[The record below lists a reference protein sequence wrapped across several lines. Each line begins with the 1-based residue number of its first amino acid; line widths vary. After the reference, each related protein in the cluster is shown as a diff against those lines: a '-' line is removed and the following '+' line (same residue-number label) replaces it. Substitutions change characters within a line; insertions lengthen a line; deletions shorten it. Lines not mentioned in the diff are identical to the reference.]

1 MLQVEIK
8 GKSADR
14 FRAYAEANLLRSPSA
29 QDHIDRAKAGKSP
42 LPPRSKIQYDGE
54 EPLIEGDI
62 VGEGLALSVPKGKS
76 VTRVA
81 FYKGS
86 VETEVCVGAV
96 DVNAGGKIEIEFVEP
111 LDADKPVIVKEGE

>member
-14 FRAYAEANLLRSPSA
+14 FRAYAAAKLLRSPSA
-29 QDHIDRAKAGKSP
+29 QDHIDRAKSGKSP

-54 EPLIEGDI
+54 EPLIEGN
-62 VGEGLALSVPKGKS
+62 VEGEGLTLSVPKGKS

-81 FYKGS
+81 FYKGD
-86 VETEVCVGAV
+86 VETEVCVGAIE
-96 DVNAGGKIEIEFVEP
+96 VNAGGKIEIEFIEP
-111 LDADKPVIVKEGE
+111 VDPDKPVIVTE